1 MVLSGTPPPEDEP
14 GTPGG
19 LLRAT
24 ARPLA
29 TPSPASTL
37 LDGESTERMH
47 VVPTW
52 TFTRQPD
59 PLLNYR
65 VYQTWSL
72 AEQMLT
78 RQANVFDLTWLGSV
92 TAVVQLTVEA
102 QRGCVTCL

>member
-1 MVLSGTPPPEDEP
+1 MPPPEDEP

-29 TPSPASTL
+29 TPSPTSTL

-59 PLLNYR
+59 PLLNYS
-65 VYQTWSL
+65 VYQTW
-72 AEQMLT
+72 MLT
-78 RQANVFDLTWLGSV
+78 RQANVFDLTWL
-92 TAVVQLTVEA
+92 VQLIVEA
-102 QRGCVTCL
+102 QRSCVV